1 MQVCVLWLISFFT
14 LIEGQESF
22 LGRNEGIKTKRGL
35 SVNKKKHP
43 GPVQEYELLLQVAY
57 RDSKEKRDLK
67 NFLKLLKPPSLWLQE
82 QMKIIRAKATTYCG
96 DQNGVLHCACEDGY
110 TWFSPS
116 CLDPHKCY
124 LHTAGG
130 PQSCHCHLSNLTQ
143 SINFCERTK
152 VWGTFKINESFAKD
166 LLNSSSPSYSKYATG
181 IEIQLKEAFKRIQ
194 DVESVRVTQFRHY
207 RDGSI
212 MAGFEVVG
220 SSSTSELL
228 SAIEQVAEKV
238 KVGLHKLFLLEDG
251 SFRVFGKAQCNSI
264 VFGFGSRNDEY
275 ILPCSSGYT
284 GNITVRCQPSGWQIL
299 REMCVYSQLEELKK
313 NFSVI
318 TGNATETAV
327 SSLVQNL
334 SVMIQQNPST
344 TAGNLGRV
352 VSILDNA
359 LSLLLE
365 SHFKVSNSTMED
377 VISIADHILNSA
389 SITNWTVLLQEE
401 EHASSRLLKTLEN
414 ISSLVPPTALPLNF
428 SREFINWEGI
438 PVSQSQLKMGYNY
451 QTEMFLPNASI
462 PVRSH
467 VLIESDQFRSSL
479 PETII
484 SMTSL
489 TLGNILSITKNGNAQ
504 VNGPM
509 ISTIIQNFSINEIFL
524 TFSKIESNL
533 SQPHCV
539 FWDFSGLQW
548 NNAGCHLVNE
558 TPDTVICRCTH
569 LTSFSVLMSPFVPT
583 TVIPVVKW
591 ITFVGLGISIGS
603 LTLCLIIEALF
614 WKQVKK
620 NQTSYTRHVCM
631 VNIALCLLIADVWF
645 LVAATGGSTLNL
657 SGVCIAAVFFMH
669 FFYLSLFFWMLTLGI
684 LLMYRILL
692 VFHHMA
698 MPSMMA
704 VGFCLGYGCPLVI
717 SVITIA
723 VTQPS
728 NDYKRKDACWLNWSD
743 RSKPLL
749 AFAVPALTVVAVNL
763 MVVSVVLTKLWR
775 PTVGERPGQENKATI
790 VRMGKS
796 LLILTPLLGLTWGFG
811 IGTIVDNRNLAW
823 HVIFAV
829 LNAFQGFFIL
839 CFGMLLDSKLRQ
851 LLFSKLSPLSSWK
864 QASKQD
870 SSDVS
875 AKPKFPKPFNPLQC
889 KGIYAFSHTGESSN
903 DIMLTQFLSTE

>member
-35 SVNKKKHP
+35 SVNRKKHP
-43 GPVQEYELLLQVAY
+43 GPVQEYELLLQVTY

-82 QMKIIRAKATTYCG
+82 PMKIIRAKATTYCG
-96 DQNGVLHCACEDGY
+96 NQNGVLHCACEDSY

-130 PQSCHCHLSNLTQ
+130 LQSCHCHLNNLTQ

-194 DVESVRVTQFRHY
+194 DVESVRVTQFR
-207 RDGSI
+207 DGSI

-238 KVGLHKLFLLEDG
+238 KAGLHKLFLLEDG

-284 GNITVRCQPSGWQIL
+284 GNITARCQPSGWQIL
-299 REMCVYSQLEELKK
+299 REMCVHSQLEGLKK

-327 SSLVQNL
+327 SSLVRNL
-334 SVMIQQNPST
+334 SVVIQQNPST
-344 TAGNLGRV
+344 TAGNLASV

-365 SHFKVSNSTMED
+365 SHLKVSNSTMED
-377 VISIADHILNSA
+377 VISIADHILNST
-389 SITNWTVLLQEE
+389 SITNWTVLLREE
-401 EHASSRLLKTLEN
+401 QHASSRLLRTLEN

-462 PVRSH
+462 PVRGH

-489 TLGNILSITKNGNAQ
+489 TLGNILSVTKNGNAQ

-569 LTSFSVLMSPFVPT
+569 LTSFSVLMSPFVPPAI
-583 TVIPVVKW
+583 IPVVKW

-631 VNIALCLLIADVWF
+631 VNIALCLLISDVWF

-657 SGVCIAAVFFMH
+657 SRVCIAAVFFMH

-684 LLMYRILL
+684 LLTYRILL

-763 MVVSVVLTKLWR
+763 MVVSLVLTKLWR
-775 PTVGERPGQENKATI
+775 PTVGERPSQENKATT